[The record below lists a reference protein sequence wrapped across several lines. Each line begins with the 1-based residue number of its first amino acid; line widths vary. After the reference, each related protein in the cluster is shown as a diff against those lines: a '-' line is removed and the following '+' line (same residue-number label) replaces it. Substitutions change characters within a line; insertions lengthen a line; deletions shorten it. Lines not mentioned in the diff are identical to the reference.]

1 MKRIRF
7 LHILVIIAGVNLMI
21 RLGGVVL
28 SLI

>member
-1 MKRIRF
+1 MKHIRF
-7 LHILVIIAGVNLMI
+7 LHILIIICGVNLIM

>member
-7 LHILVIIAGVNLMI
+7 LYVLIIIAGVNLIM
-21 RLGGVVL
+21 RLSGVVL

>member
-7 LHILVIIAGVNLMI
+7 LHVLIIIAGVNLIM
-21 RLGGVVL
+21 RLSGVVL

>member
-7 LHILVIIAGVNLMI
+7 LHVLIIIASVNLII
-21 RLGGVVL
+21 RLSDVVL